1 MMKNSVENTNNELQR
16 VREENMRM
24 QQKIDYERDERE
36 REYMRARE
44 EISDLQRKL
53 HQQQQRERS
62 S

>member
-53 HQQQQRERS
+53 HQQQQREMQ
-62 S
+62 

>member
-1 MMKNSVENTNNELQR
+1 MKNSVENTNNELQR